1 MKNLLKTIGDDL
13 AEEILLQKA
22 IEIEEFYKEK
32 SINLYSETFLI
43 VNEAESDELDYIIK
57 NLQLILSIL
66 ENKNSSVCDNIKKLI
81 DFIQMEQ
88 MREIHITND
97 YIKTLSSMIEGIS
110 KRQFKDVVRQQ
121 KDIDEQF
128 DNIMLDVEN
137 KMADISIEFN
147 KQSNEIEKFNGNL
160 VSVLGIFGAIIVAFF
175 GGLSFLGGVLDNM
188 HNVSTYRLTFM
199 GLLYI
204 IGLFNVIFLLFYCI
218 SKIVGKPLHSNRAT
232 IKNCDVCTKNRNLNC
247 MIEKY
252 SIVAYFNFIGLF
264 LLINV
269 FILYLIDK
277 FNVCAQIIEIHGGN
291 SKNGLFILGIGSF
304 IYLIFIIIFK
314 YIYKFL
320 KKKYVNFF
328 RCCNNEDNGNSV
340 IEIVTSSTDNFE
352 VAID

>member
-1 MKNLLKTIGDDL
+1 MKNLLKTLGDELNEDK
-13 AEEILLQKA
+13 LLQKA
-22 IEIEEFYKEK
+22 IEIEEFYKKEN
-32 SINLYSETFLI
+32 INLYSETFLI
-43 VNEAESDELDYIIK
+43 VTDSESDELDYIIN
-57 NLQLILSIL
+57 NLYNILNILTENESSIC
-66 ENKNSSVCDNIKKLI
+66 ENIRKLI

-88 MREIHITND
+88 MRETHITND
-97 YIKTLSSMIEGIS
+97 YIDTLSSMIENIS
-110 KRQFKDVVRQQ
+110 KKQFKEVVNQRKNIEQ
-121 KDIDEQF
+121 QF
-128 DNIMLDVEN
+128 DNIMFDVEN
-137 KMADISIEFN
+137 KMNDIGIEFD

-188 HNVSTYRLTFM
+188 HNVSAYRLTFM
-199 GLLYI
+199 GLVYI
-204 IGLFNVIFLLFYCI
+204 IGLFNIIFLLFYCI
-218 SKIVGKPLHSNRAT
+218 SKIVGKPLHSNRAA
-232 IKNCDVCTKNRNLNC
+232 IKNCELCTKNRNLHC

-252 SIVAYFNFIGLF
+252 SVVAYFNFIGLF

-277 FNVCAQIIEIHGGN
+277 FNVCAQIIELFSWN
-291 SKNGLFILGIGSF
+291 SKNGLLILSIGSF
-304 IYLIFIIIFK
+304 IYFIFITIFN